1 MKIDCNITENYFKE
15 KNRMIKNCEIA
26 CEDCP
31 ISSDNN
37 KTDLPCEVFERTCP
51 DKAIEIVQK
60 WSDEHQPETRAEH
73 FLKMFPNARTEPNN
87 RTPSICLKSV
97 NENLECNRPCTD
109 CWDKPYTEG
118 EF

>member
-1 MKIDCNITENYFKE
+1 
-15 KNRMIKNCEIA
+15 
-26 CEDCP
+26 
-31 ISSDNN
+31 
-37 KTDLPCEVFERTCP
+37 
-51 DKAIEIVQK
+51 
-60 WSDEHQPETRAEH
+60 
-73 FLKMFPNARTEPNN
+73 MFPNARTEPNN